1 MNVAIALAR
10 RNLRLFFRDRAQVF
24 FSLLSVFIVIG
35 LYVLFLGD
43 MMNNGVT
50 APGVDTRFLMDSWI
64 MAGLV
69 TVTSVTTIMGAF
81 GILVEDKTR
90 RIVKDFKSAP
100 IRRWQIVAGYFLSS
114 LAIGMIMCIVALALT
129 ELYVVSSGGRLL
141 PPGAVLRSMAV
152 LMLAVLCSCA
162 MIFCLASLFQTS
174 GSFSTASM
182 IVGTM
187 IGFLTGIYVPIGSM
201 PEGVQTVIRLFPPT
215 HAAVL
220 LRQIMMEVP
229 MNEVFAGA
237 PPAVV
242 RDFSLK
248 LGVELSFFGETA
260 SPGFSLLFLA
270 LTTLAFFGLALV
282 ITRHKKS

>member
-1 MNVAIALAR
+1 MNVALALAG
-10 RNLRLFFRDRAQVF
+10 RNLRIFFRDRTQVF
-24 FSLLSVFIVIG
+24 FSLLSVFIIIG

-43 MMNNGVT
+43 MMMTGVT

-100 IRRWQIVAGYFLSS
+100 IRRWQLVAGYFLSTM
-114 LAIGMIMCIVALALT
+114 AIGMIMCCVALALT
-129 ELYVVSSGGRLL
+129 ELYVLSSGGHLL
-141 PPGAVLRSMAV
+141 PVGALLRSLAVL
-152 LMLAVLCSCA
+152 LLAVLCSSA
-162 MIFCLASLFQTS
+162 MIFCLVSVFQTS

-182 IVGTM
+182 LIGTM
-187 IGFLTGIYVPIGSM
+187 IGFLTGIYIPIGSM

-229 MNEVFAGA
+229 MREVFAGA
-237 PPAVV
+237 PPEVV
-242 RDFSLK
+242 RDFSSK
-248 LGVELSFFGETA
+248 LGVELTFFGETA
-260 SPGFSLLFLA
+260 SPGFSLLFLIV
-270 LTTLAFFGLALV
+270 TTLGFFGLSLV
-282 ITRHKKS
+282 IARHKKT

>member
-1 MNVAIALAR
+1 MNVAFALAR

-81 GILVEDKTR
+81 GILVEDRTR

-100 IRRWQIVAGYFLSS
+100 IRRWQIVVGYFLSAF
-114 LAIGMIMCIVALALT
+114 AIGMIMCTVALALT

-141 PPGAVLRSMAV
+141 PPGAVLWSMAV
-152 LMLAVLCSCA
+152 LMLGVLCSCS

-174 GSFSTASM
+174 GAFSTASM

-242 RDFSLK
+242 RDFNLK

-260 SPGFSLLFLA
+260 SAGFSLLFLA

-282 ITRHKKS
+282 ITRHKRS

>member
-1 MNVAIALAR
+1 MNVALVLAG
-10 RNLRLFFRDRAQVF
+10 RNLRLFFRDRTQVF

-43 MMNNGVT
+43 MMNNGVA

-81 GILVEDKTR
+81 GILIEDKSR

-100 IRRWQIVAGYFLSS
+100 IRRWQIVAGYFLSA
-114 LAIGMIMCIVALALT
+114 LAIGMIMCTVALALT
-129 ELYVVSSGGRLL
+129 ELYVVSAGGRLL
-141 PPGAVLRSMAV
+141 PAGAVLRSMAV

-174 GSFSTASM
+174 GSFGTASM

-187 IGFLTGIYVPIGSM
+187 IGFLTGIYIPIGSL
-201 PEGVQTVIRLFPPT
+201 PDGVQTVIRLFPPT
-215 HAAVL
+215 HAAAL

-229 MNEVFAGA
+229 MGEVFAGA
-237 PPAVV
+237 PPVVV
-242 RDFSLK
+242 RDFSTK
-248 LGVELSFFGETA
+248 LGVELTFFGEPV
-260 SPGFSLLFLA
+260 SFGFSLAFLV

-282 ITRHKKS
+282 IVRHKQT